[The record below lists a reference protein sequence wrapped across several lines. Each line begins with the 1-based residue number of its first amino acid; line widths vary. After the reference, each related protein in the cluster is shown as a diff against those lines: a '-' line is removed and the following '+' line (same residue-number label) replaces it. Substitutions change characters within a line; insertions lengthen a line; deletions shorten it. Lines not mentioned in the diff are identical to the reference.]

1 MKNLTQKRVREL
13 LDYDESTGVFRWRVE
28 GRGQE
33 LGTIAG
39 KVDGNY
45 HRIIRIDG
53 KNYAAHRLACLWYYG
68 APVPKMIKH
77 INGDT
82 EDNRID
88 NLKGTAEM

>member
-1 MKNLTQKRVREL
+1 MKDLTQKRVREL
-13 LDYDESTGVFRWRVE
+13 LDYDEDTGIFRWRVD
-28 GRGQE
+28 GRGKII
-33 LGTIAG
+33 GVIAG

-45 HRIIRIDG
+45 HRVISIDG
-53 KNYAAHRLACLWYYG
+53 MYYAAHRIAWLWYYG